1 MEFIQQNIYM
11 IAIAVISGTLL
22 LAMSFRRPS
31 GRNSLTPTQATML
44 INREDAQV
52 IDVRET
58 EEYVAGHVPESR
70 HFPLSRLEERAG
82 ELDKYKNTPL
92 IVICQ
97 TGARSGKACQQLEK
111 LGFTKVH
118 SLDGGANGWQEA
130 GLPLKKGAK
139 K

>member
-82 ELDKYKNTPL
+82 ELDK
-92 IVICQ
+92 
-97 TGARSGKACQQLEK
+97 
-111 LGFTKVH
+111 
-118 SLDGGANGWQEA
+118 
-130 GLPLKKGAK
+130 
-139 K
+139 

>member
-58 EEYVAGHVPESR
+58 EVGQVVRREHVHMQVRYLKAGDDDAGALRPEG
-70 HFPLSRLEERAG
+70 LA
-82 ELDKYKNTPL
+82 
-92 IVICQ
+92 
-97 TGARSGKACQQLEK
+97 
-111 LGFTKVH
+111 H
-118 SLDGGANGWQEA
+118 SLADQ
-130 GLPLKKGAK
+130 L
-139 K
+139 